1 MSQSMSVLPQADDF
15 SYPSLLTRRRCWGGA
30 AEPNE
35 ELFEDS
41 ETLYPSASLASL
53 KSDAP
58 IRKPTP
64 DETFSAFR
72 MSYSQLFTDNNK
84 TRIEHKVK
92 SMIQL
97 FIFSQKMQVFILL
110 AIVFNTVMICIETD
124 ANIKAQQTLMFQIA
138 ENICLAIFVVEI
150 ILKMVY
156 NFVEF
161 WQSGWNWFDLIVVG
175 ASLLGSTLPFLSS
188 VRIIRVLRVFRSIR
202 IFRAVSMVPQ
212 LQRIFSAFMKSLP
225 QVINVMILVLIFV
238 IVCAF
243 VGVSMFRYSSPT
255 WFGDIWRSM
264 YSLVILLTMDGWLD
278 MYYELRDKGDTIWAM
293 IYIYVVIL
301 VGANIFVNILVGVS
315 VNGLNVMEAEYA
327 QAERSEKFLDDM
339 PAATIFDANAD
350 MRVPPLPT
358 DAVWTSQRPAEKP
371 RFKGID
377 QTTLAKMYILRRAM
391 EENQQKM
398 QEHVQKIATIRDTVA
413 QLNKKA
419 ANVPNARH

>member
-1 MSQSMSVLPQADDF
+1 MSVLPQADDF
-15 SYPSLLTRRRCWGGA
+15 MCPSLLTGHRGWGEKL
-30 AEPNE
+30 EPVHD
-35 ELFEDS
+35 FHEDS
-41 ETLYPSASLASL
+41 DKLRSWASGASL
-53 KSDAP
+53 KSGAP
-58 IRKPTP
+58 IRKATP
-64 DETFSAFR
+64 EDTFISAFR

-84 TRIEHKVK
+84 KRIEHKVR

-97 FIFSQKMQVFILL
+97 FIFSPKMQVFIFL

-124 ANIKAQQTLMFQIA
+124 ANVKAQQTLLFQVA
-138 ENICLAIFVVEI
+138 ENVCLAIFVVEI
-150 ILKMVY
+150 VLKMVY

-238 IVCAF
+238 IVCSF

-255 WFGDIWRSM
+255 WFGDTWRSM

-278 MYYELRDKGDTIWAM
+278 MYYELRDNGDTIWAM

-327 QAERSEKFLDDM
+327 QAERSEKFLDNM
-339 PAATIFDANAD
+339 PSSTVFDANAE

-358 DAVWTSQRPAEKP
+358 DAVWTSQRPTEKP

-377 QTTLAKMYILRRAM
+377 QNILVKMYIIRRAM
-391 EENQQKM
+391 EDNQKKM
-398 QEHVQKIATIRDTVA
+398 REHVESLARIRDKVTA
-413 QLNKKA
+413 SNKKSA
-419 ANVPNARH
+419 LPGARH